1 MRHANP
7 APPAPG
13 FRIEWHESVGSTNTL
28 AFEHARDGDPGNLWV
43 VAGEQ
48 TLGRG
53 RRGRDW
59 FSLKGNLFASL
70 LLIDPADRD
79 RLGELPLV
87 AAVSLAEAVDAAA
100 GTHQLA
106 GLKWPNDLLVE
117 GAKLSGILLEAETLQ
132 DGRLAV
138 VLGFGVNC
146 AAHPELSLYRS
157 TDLMSLGFRVEA
169 NELHG
174 HLARILAARLG
185 AWRRPGGF
193 DAVRKAWLS
202 RAVHLGKTITVRNG
216 DREQTGT
223 FVDLD
228 SRGHLI
234 LGLDNGS
241 RQTIFAG
248 DVFPQG
254 SQPEGSPSIP

>member
-1 MRHANP
+1 MA
-7 APPAPG
+7 
-13 FRIEWHESVGSTNTL
+13 
-28 AFEHARDGDPGNLWV
+28 D
-43 VAGEQ
+43 EQ

-70 LLIDPADRD
+70 LLINPAEQE
-79 RLGELPLV
+79 RLGELPLL
-87 AAVSLAEAVDAAA
+87 AAVSLAEAVDAAS
-100 GTHQLA
+100 GTHGLA
-106 GLKWPNDLLVE
+106 GLKWPNDLLVD
-117 GAKLSGILLEAETLQ
+117 GAKLSGILLEAETLP
-132 DGRLAV
+132 GNRLAV

-146 AAHPELSLYRS
+146 AAHPELSLYKS
-157 TDLMSLGFRVEA
+157 TDLMSLGFRVSA
-169 NELHG
+169 QELHG
-174 HLARILAARLG
+174 HLARVLG
-185 AWRRPGGF
+185 KWLSTWQRPGGF

-202 RAVHLGKTITVRNG
+202 RAVHLGKTVTVRNG

-228 SRGHLI
+228 PRGHLI
-234 LGLDNGS
+234 LGLDNGT

-254 SQPEGSPSIP
+254 SQPDGSPSSS

>member
-1 MRHANP
+1 MKVANP
-7 APPAPG
+7 APTAPG

-28 AFEHARDGDPGNLWV
+28 AFERARCGDPGGLWI

-48 TLGRG
+48 TSGRG

-70 LLIDPADRD
+70 LLVDPAEHE

-100 GTHQLA
+100 GTHKLA
-106 GLKWPNDLLVE
+106 GLKWPNDLLVDE
-117 GAKLSGILLEAETLQ
+117 AKLSGILLEAETLT

-157 TDLMSLGFRVEA
+157 TDLASLGFRISAED
-169 NELHG
+169 LHG
-174 HLARILAARLG
+174 HLARALG
-185 AWRRPGGF
+185 HWLGVWQRAGGF
-193 DAVRKAWLS
+193 EAVRKAWLS

-223 FVDLD
+223 FLDLD
-228 SRGHLI
+228 NRGHLV
-234 LGLDNGS
+234 LGLDNGT

-254 SQPEGSPSIP
+254 SQPDGSPSSP